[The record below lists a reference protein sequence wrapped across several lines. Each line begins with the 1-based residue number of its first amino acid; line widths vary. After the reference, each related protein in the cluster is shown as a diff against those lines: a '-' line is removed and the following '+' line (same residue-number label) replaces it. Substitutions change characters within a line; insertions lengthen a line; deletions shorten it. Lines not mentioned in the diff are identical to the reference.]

1 MSIKFIKRYKRNVLT
16 SYKINKLKDGNSI
29 LGASGYA
36 LLEFKVMF
44 LNWQVGKFTLITHE
58 SMDSLHKKSKDWDYW
73 VKTQD
78 HVMNELTENP
88 TYRFS

>member
-1 MSIKFIKRYKRNVLT
+1 MSIKFIKKYKRNVLT
-16 SYKINKLKDGNSI
+16 SYKINKLKDGNGI

-44 LNWQVGKFTLITHE
+44 LDWQVGTFKSITHD
-58 SMDSLHKKSKDWDYW
+58 SMDVLYKKSKDWDYW
-73 VKTQD
+73 IETQG